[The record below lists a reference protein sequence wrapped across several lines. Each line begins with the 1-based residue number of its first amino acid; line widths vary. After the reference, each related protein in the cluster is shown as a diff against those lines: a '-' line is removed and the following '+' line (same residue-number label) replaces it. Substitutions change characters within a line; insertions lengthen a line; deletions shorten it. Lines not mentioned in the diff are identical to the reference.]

1 MVADA
6 GSAGFASADVDSFS
20 AWLEPLLPMG
30 YRLALGMLR
39 NRDDA
44 EDAVQEAAAKAWRRR
59 SSFRRG
65 ADPRPWFLAIVA
77 NECKMARRK
86 SWLAGRW
93 FRAAA
98 VPEVEAPD
106 ESDEVDQLRQG
117 LLRLGRD
124 ARLALVLRFY
134 LDLSYDDVG
143 RTLGVTAA
151 AARVRVH
158 RALATLRVDVA
169 EESRDG

>member
-6 GSAGFASADVDSFS
+6 GSAGFASDDVDSFG
-20 AWLEPLLPMG
+20 AWLEPLLPTG

-44 EDAVQEAAAKAWRRR
+44 EDAVQEAAAKAWRSR
-59 SSFRRG
+59 SSFRPE

-98 VPEVEAPD
+98 VHEAEAPAD
-106 ESDEVDQLRQG
+106 SDEVDQLRQG
-117 LLRLGRD
+117 LSRLGSG

-158 RALATLRVDVA
+158 RALAMLRADVA
-169 EESRDG
+169 EELRDE

>member
-1 MVADA
+1 
-6 GSAGFASADVDSFS
+6 
-20 AWLEPLLPMG
+20 
-30 YRLALGMLR
+30 
-39 NRDDA
+39 
-44 EDAVQEAAAKAWRRR
+44 
-59 SSFRRG
+59 
-65 ADPRPWFLAIVA
+65 IVA

-98 VPEVEAPD
+98 VHEAQAPTD
-106 ESDEVDQLRQG
+106 SDEVDQLRRG
-117 LLRLGRD
+117 LSRLGSG

-134 LDLSYDDVG
+134 LDLSYDAVG
-143 RTLGVTAA
+143 RTLRVTAA

-158 RALATLRVDVA
+158 RALEKLRVDVA

>member
-6 GSAGFASADVDSFS
+6 GSAGFASDGVDAFG
-20 AWLEPLLPMG
+20 AWLEPLLPAG

-59 SSFRRG
+59 SSFRPG

-77 NECKMARRK
+77 NECRMARRK
-86 SWLAGRW
+86 SWLAKTW
-93 FRAAA
+93 FRTMAEPELD
-98 VPEVEAPD
+98 VPA
-106 ESDEVDQLRQG
+106 ESDEVDQLRLG
-117 LLRLGRD
+117 LSRLGSA

-158 RALATLRVDVA
+158 RALEKLRVDVA